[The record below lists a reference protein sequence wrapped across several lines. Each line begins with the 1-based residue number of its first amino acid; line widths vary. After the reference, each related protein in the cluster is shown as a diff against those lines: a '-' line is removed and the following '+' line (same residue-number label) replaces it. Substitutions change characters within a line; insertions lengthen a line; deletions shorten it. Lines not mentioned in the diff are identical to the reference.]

1 VVTFSLAYLILVPAL
16 APLFYYLLAM
26 YAGRSFFRQVQAR
39 PRDPSFAPALSILK
53 PVCGVDRQAFENF
66 ASMCD
71 LDYPEYEI
79 LFAVGDSGD
88 PAIGVIEQIQ
98 RTFPERSIRLI
109 VGVERVG
116 NSRKVNNLCRLA
128 KEATHDLLVINDSDV
143 RVERDYL
150 WNVVEPFRDPQ
161 VGLVTALFRSHTDGG
176 FAAELDAVGVPT
188 EAAPNALLAWRF
200 SGLDFAL
207 GWTMAIS
214 KQRLAE
220 IGGFEALA
228 NMHSDDF
235 ALGNAVA
242 KRGYRIE
249 LTRRPVCMVF
259 PRETFAQFL
268 AHELRWCTQLRNL
281 RLTGYLGMFL
291 TFGMAWSL
299 IVAAIVPSWGV
310 VAAYLASYAL
320 LRFSLAWS
328 VAVWGLGDAT
338 VRRKPWLVF
347 LRDAVNLAIYFASF
361 LSQTAEWRGL
371 RYRLTGPYMEAV
383 ESAHGNADA
392 RHV

>member
-1 VVTFSLAYLILVPAL
+1 
-16 APLFYYLLAM
+16 
-26 YAGRSFFRQVQAR
+26 
-39 PRDPSFAPALSILK
+39 
-53 PVCGVDRQAFENF
+53 
-66 ASMCD
+66 MCD

-79 LFAVGDSGD
+79 LFAIGDTGD
-88 PAIGVIEQIQ
+88 PAIAVIEQIQ
-98 RTFPERSIRLI
+98 RAFPERAIRLI
-109 VGVERVG
+109 VGVEQVG
-116 NSRKVNNLCRLA
+116 NSRKVNKLCRLA

-150 WNVVEPFRDPQ
+150 RNVVEPFRDPQ
-161 VGLVTALFRSHTDGG
+161 VGLVTALFRGYTDDG
-176 FAAELDAVGVPT
+176 FAAGLDAVGVAT
-188 EAAPNALLAWRF
+188 EAAPQALLAWRF

-214 KQRLAE
+214 KQRLKE
-220 IGGFEALA
+220 IGGFEAFV

-249 LTRRPVCMVF
+249 LTRQPVCMVF
-259 PRETFAQFL
+259 PHETFGQFL
-268 AHELRWCTQLRNL
+268 AHGLRWCTQLRNL
-281 RLTGYLGMFL
+281 RLAGYLGMFL
-291 TFGMAWSL
+291 TFGIAWSL

-338 VRRKPWLVF
+338 VRRKPWLLF

-361 LSQTAEWRGL
+361 FSQTAEWRGL
-371 RYRLTGPYMEAV
+371 RYRLTGPYMEVV
-383 ESAHGNADA
+383 ESAHHA
-392 RHV
+392 RPV